1 LWLENY
7 LKAFNEVFHWR
18 KGPTMF
24 ETPVLLLIGLLV
36 LCGIAWW
43 FYRAG

>member
-1 LWLENY
+1 
-7 LKAFNEVFHWR
+7 
-18 KGPTMF
+18 MF

-43 FYRAG
+43 FYRGSGHG